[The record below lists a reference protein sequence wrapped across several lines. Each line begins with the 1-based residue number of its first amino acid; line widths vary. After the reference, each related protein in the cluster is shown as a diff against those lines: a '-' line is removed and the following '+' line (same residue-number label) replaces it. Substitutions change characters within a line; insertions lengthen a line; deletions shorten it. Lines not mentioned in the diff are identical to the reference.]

1 MDWNDQAILLS
12 ARPYGETAALALVLT
27 REHGRHA
34 GLVHGGQSARL
45 RASLEP
51 GNLLAAGW
59 RARLADQL
67 GTWSL
72 ELERAYAAP
81 LLDDPL
87 RLACLASTCSLLDG
101 LLADREPHPGLFDA
115 TLALFDALSSEVWAE
130 IYVRWEIGLLDEI
143 GFGLDL
149 SRCAVS
155 GQTAADLFA
164 GNDGL
169 SHVSPRTGRA
179 VSISAAEPYKHK
191 LLPLPPFLLGLSDGG
206 PAEVMQGLLLTG
218 HFLER
223 SAFAQR
229 HADVP
234 AARIRFVERFARMHG
249 LASSPSILPA
259 GVQDA

>member
-1 MDWNDQAILLS
+1 MDWNDRAILLS
-12 ARPYGETAALALVLT
+12 ARPYGETAALALALT

-45 RASLEP
+45 RATLEP
-51 GNLLAAGW
+51 GNLLAVAW

-67 GTWSL
+67 GVWSL

-81 LLDDPL
+81 HLDDPL
-87 RLACLASTCSLLDG
+87 RLACLASACALLDA
-101 LLADREPHPGLFDA
+101 LLADREPHPELFDA
-115 TLALFDALSSEVWAE
+115 TLALFDAMGTEVWAE
-130 IYVRWEIGLLDEI
+130 IYVRWEIGLLDVV
-143 GFGLDL
+143 GFGMDL

-155 GQTAADLFA
+155 GRDAATLFA

-179 VSISAAEPYKHK
+179 VSISAAEPYKDK

-206 PAEVMQGLLLTG
+206 PAEVMRGLALTG
-218 HFLER
+218 HFLDR

-229 HADVP
+229 HAEVP
-234 AARIRFVERFARMHG
+234 AARARFVERYGRVHG
-249 LASSPSILPA
+249 LEVEA
-259 GVQDA
+259 G

>member
-1 MDWNDQAILLS
+1 MDWNDHAILLS

-27 REHGRHA
+27 RDHGRHA
-34 GLVHGGQSARL
+34 GLLHGGQSARH
-45 RASLEP
+45 RALLEP
-51 GNLLAAGW
+51 GNLLSVSW

-72 ELERAYAAP
+72 EMERAYAAP

-87 RLACLASTCSLLDG
+87 RLAGLASACALIDG

-115 TLALFDALSSEVWAE
+115 TLALLDALSMEFWAE
-130 IYVRWEIGLLDEI
+130 IYVRWEMGLLEEV

-155 GQTAADLFA
+155 GLGMAELFA

-179 VSISAAEPYKHK
+179 VCASAAEPYKDK
-191 LLPLPPFLLGLSDGG
+191 LLSLPPFLLGLSDGG
-206 PAEVMQGLLLTG
+206 PAEVMQGLNLTG

-229 HADVP
+229 HAEVP
-234 AARIRFVERFARMHG
+234 AARVRFVERYARTHG
-249 LASSPSILPA
+249 LTVT
-259 GVQDA
+259 GVG

>member
-12 ARPYGETAALALVLT
+12 ARPYGETAALALMLT
-27 REHGRHA
+27 RAHGRHA
-34 GLVHGGQSARL
+34 GLVHGGQSARM

-51 GNLLAAGW
+51 GSRLAVSW

-87 RLACLASTCSLLDG
+87 RLACLASACGLLDG

-115 TLALFDALSSEVWAE
+115 TLALLEAMETDVWAE

-155 GQTAADLFA
+155 GRTAADLLA

-179 VSISAAEPYKHK
+179 VSLSAAEPYKDK
-191 LLPLPPFLLGLSDGG
+191 LFELPAFLLGLSDGG
-206 PAEVMQGLLLTG
+206 PVEVMRGLALTG
-218 HFLER
+218 HFLAR

-229 HADVP
+229 HAELP
-234 AARIRFVERFARMHG
+234 AARARFVERYGRMHG
-249 LASSPSILPA
+249 IPPDGDGAISPGPA
-259 GVQDA
+259 Q

>member
-34 GLVHGGQSARL
+34 GLLHGGQSARL
-45 RASLEP
+45 RAMLEP
-51 GNLLAAGW
+51 GNLLSAGW

-72 ELERAYAAP
+72 ELEKAHAAS
-81 LLDDPL
+81 LLDDPM
-87 RLACLASTCSLLDG
+87 RLACLASACALLEAV
-101 LLADREPHPGLFDA
+101 LADREPHPGLFDA
-115 TLALFDALSSEVWAE
+115 TLALFEALPTEVWAE
-130 IYVRWEIGLLDEI
+130 IYVRWEVGLLDEV

-155 GQTAADLFA
+155 GRTAADLFA

-179 VSISAAEPYKHK
+179 VSVSAAEPYRDR

-206 PAEVMQGLLLTG
+206 PAEVMQGLTLTG

-229 HADVP
+229 HAEVP
-234 AARIRFVERFARMHG
+234 PARSRFVDRYARTHG
-249 LASSPSILPA
+249 LPGT
-259 GVQDA
+259 GVA